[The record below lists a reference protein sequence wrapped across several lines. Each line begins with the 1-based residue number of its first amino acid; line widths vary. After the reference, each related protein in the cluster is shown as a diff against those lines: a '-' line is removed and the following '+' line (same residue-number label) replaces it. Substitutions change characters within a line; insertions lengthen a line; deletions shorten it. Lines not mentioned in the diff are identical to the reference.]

1 MRTQKNIYL
10 TLLLTLFLGAGIT
23 LAQSN
28 GGNRYS
34 ILADSSSFTVNGN
47 STLHHWSAKAGPVNG
62 YFVLPD
68 AIWSNG
74 SGANVSFSEGQLDV
88 KSKSIDSGEGGMDK
102 KIYGAMKVKKY
113 PDITYSLENAKV
125 TSERDSSGVSLLQL
139 QTTGKLTIHGVTN
152 EVSIPVK
159 AAVSGNKIVFSG
171 AKDMKMSDFK
181 VSPPTALF
189 GTIKADDAITVL
201 FHLVVTK

>member
-10 TLLLTLFLGAGIT
+10 TLLITLFLSAGIT
-23 LAQSN
+23 FAQSN
-28 GGNRYS
+28 GSSRYS
-34 ILADSSSFTVNGN
+34 LLADSSSFTVNGN
-47 STLHHWSAKAGPVNG
+47 STLHHWSAKAEPVSG
-62 YFVLPD
+62 YFVLPA
-68 AIWSNG
+68 AIWSN
-74 SGANVSFSEGQLDV
+74 SSANVSFTEGKLDV

-102 KIYGAMKVKKY
+102 KIYGALKVKKY

-125 TSERDSSGVSLLQL
+125 ISQRDSSGVSLLKL
-139 QTTGKLTIHGVTN
+139 QTSGKLTIHGVTN
-152 EVSIPVK
+152 EVSIPVE

-171 AKDMKMSDFK
+171 SKDMKMTDFK

-201 FHLVVTK
+201 FHIVVTK